1 MWRAVGLFGWSIADT
16 HHWLTCYGCSPL
28 QVQPAALRAAR
39 PAALSPKGAP
49 TMCQALCARHHRHIL
64 SCATLTSPR
73 MVLGRV
79 TRRSRHATI
88 PSRDRCA
95 LPRRATIPSRD
106 RRATIPSRDRGDLRG
121 PVGTGGVGTG
131 GAGGC
136 ARQRM
141 PGGKQADASAFF
153 VSRGETRY

>member
-49 TMCQALCARHHRHIL
+49 TRCQALCARHHRHIL

-79 TRRSRHATI
+79 TRRSRHATGA
-88 PSRDRCA
+88 PCRVARRSRHATVARRSRHATVGTYGDRW
-95 LPRRATIPSRD
+95 
-106 RRATIPSRDRGDLRG
+106 G
-121 PVGTGGVGTG
+121 PVVWGPVVRAGVRGKECQGGNKRTHLHSLF
-131 GAGGC
+131 
-136 ARQRM
+136 
-141 PGGKQADASAFF
+141 PGGKQ
-153 VSRGETRY
+153 GTK